1 MNEKTKNALL
11 SIVASLVCI
20 VIGLL
25 VGFIILYCINAE
37 NAVDGFTRIIK
48 GGFYLKPKGIGSEI
62 AQSAPLI
69 MTGLSVAF
77 AFKTGLFNIGAA
89 GQYTVGVFGALYFA
103 IILHMPWY
111 VCLLAAMVCGAI
123 WGAVPGI
130 FKAYFNVNE
139 VITSIMFNWIGLY
152 LVNELMYNTIPGMY
166 DQKTTR
172 TYKLSSASPKS
183 LIPDCGMN
191 SIFRT
196 SSTTIAIFIAIAIA
210 VIIYIVLNKT
220 TFGYELKACGF
231 NKDAAKYAG
240 INEKRNVVLS
250 MTIAGA
256 LAGIGAGL
264 YFLSGASEWNP
275 QVSTALP
282 AIGFNGIPVALLALS
297 NPIGVI
303 FAALFVAHISVGGAY
318 LPTKYYQ
325 PEIADLIVAVIIYL
339 CAFVTLFKGIV
350 ANLFKSKFTLLYA
363 VVLMLVAMGGMF
375 SERSGVINIAL
386 EGIMAIGGLAGVFVL
401 VLFPDLPA
409 PALVALSILASAV
422 SGMIY
427 SLLLGF
433 SAITLKADQTIGGT
447 ALNMLATAIAIVLVK
462 AFNNG
467 SDAGNGAASAKL
479 NYTNAAF
486 IYKIGPFTVNI
497 FLFIGIILLICSY
510 VFLFKTKWG
519 LRLRACG
526 EHPQAADS
534 VGINVYQWRYTGV
547 IISGALGGIGGFA
560 YIVPSVTTWNFE
572 VGVAG
577 AGFLALAVMIFGQ
590 WKPFHIAGAAVF
602 FAVFRSLANI
612 ADSTVL
618 SHLGLSKNIYSM
630 MPFIASMIILAF
642 TSKNSQAPK
651 AEGIPYD
658 KGAR

>member
-152 LVNELMYNTIPGMY
+152 LVN
-166 DQKTTR
+166 
-172 TYKLSSASPKS
+172 
-183 LIPDCGMN
+183 
-191 SIFRT
+191 
-196 SSTTIAIFIAIAIA
+196 
-210 VIIYIVLNKT
+210 VLNKT

-350 ANLFKSKFTLLYA
+350 ANLFKSKK
-363 VVLMLVAMGGMF
+363 
-375 SERSGVINIAL
+375 EQ
-386 EGIMAIGGLAGVFVL
+386 
-401 VLFPDLPA
+401 
-409 PALVALSILASAV
+409 
-422 SGMIY
+422 
-427 SLLLGF
+427 
-433 SAITLKADQTIGGT
+433 KANANAD
-447 ALNMLATAIAIVLVK
+447 
-462 AFNNG
+462 NG
-467 SDAGNGAASAKL
+467 KEE
-479 NYTNAAF
+479 
-486 IYKIGPFTVNI
+486 K
-497 FLFIGIILLICSY
+497 
-510 VFLFKTKWG
+510 K
-519 LRLRACG
+519 
-526 EHPQAADS
+526 
-534 VGINVYQWRYTGV
+534 
-547 IISGALGGIGGFA
+547 
-560 YIVPSVTTWNFE
+560 
-572 VGVAG
+572 
-577 AGFLALAVMIFGQ
+577 
-590 WKPFHIAGAAVF
+590 
-602 FAVFRSLANI
+602 
-612 ADSTVL
+612 
-618 SHLGLSKNIYSM
+618 
-630 MPFIASMIILAF
+630 
-642 TSKNSQAPK
+642 
-651 AEGIPYD
+651 
-658 KGAR
+658 

>member
-103 IILHMPWY
+103 IILHMPW
-111 VCLLAAMVCGAI
+111 
-123 WGAVPGI
+123 GAVPGI

-152 LVNELMYNTIPGMY
+152 LVNELMYNTIPDMY

-172 TYKLSSASPKS
+172 TYKLSAASPKS

-240 INEKRNVVLS
+240 INEKRNVVLF

-350 ANLFKSKFTLLYA
+350 ANLFKSKK
-363 VVLMLVAMGGMF
+363 
-375 SERSGVINIAL
+375 EQ
-386 EGIMAIGGLAGVFVL
+386 
-401 VLFPDLPA
+401 
-409 PALVALSILASAV
+409 
-422 SGMIY
+422 
-427 SLLLGF
+427 
-433 SAITLKADQTIGGT
+433 KANANAD
-447 ALNMLATAIAIVLVK
+447 
-462 AFNNG
+462 NG
-467 SDAGNGAASAKL
+467 KEE
-479 NYTNAAF
+479 
-486 IYKIGPFTVNI
+486 K
-497 FLFIGIILLICSY
+497 
-510 VFLFKTKWG
+510 K
-519 LRLRACG
+519 
-526 EHPQAADS
+526 
-534 VGINVYQWRYTGV
+534 
-547 IISGALGGIGGFA
+547 
-560 YIVPSVTTWNFE
+560 
-572 VGVAG
+572 
-577 AGFLALAVMIFGQ
+577 
-590 WKPFHIAGAAVF
+590 
-602 FAVFRSLANI
+602 
-612 ADSTVL
+612 
-618 SHLGLSKNIYSM
+618 
-630 MPFIASMIILAF
+630 
-642 TSKNSQAPK
+642 
-651 AEGIPYD
+651 
-658 KGAR
+658 